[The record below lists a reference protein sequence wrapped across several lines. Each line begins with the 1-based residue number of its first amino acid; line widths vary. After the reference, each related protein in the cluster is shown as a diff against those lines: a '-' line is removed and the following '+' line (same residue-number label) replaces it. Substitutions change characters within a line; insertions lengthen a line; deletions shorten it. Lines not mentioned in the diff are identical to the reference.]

1 MSVAASLSGPARRL
15 SLAAILC
22 SAFGVGITIG
32 LSIPLVAILLEAEGY
47 DRTTIGA
54 ISGVY
59 SVAIFAMGFVVPAV
73 VRRLGT
79 VPSLFVGSVVA
90 VIGFTGLSLTE
101 GVVAWMLLRVLM
113 GAGNAIDW
121 VVSETW
127 INQIATEADRGRI
140 VAIYS
145 TVWGGGVAAG
155 PLVLSL
161 VGTADST
168 GFTVAIAILVVAF
181 LPVLLARHIAPQ
193 VSANPLRGGVFR
205 VAWLA
210 PVGILVALIGG
221 VSEGAVYPLLP
232 LYAADSGYTA
242 EIGVLLTAAYAAGA
256 LVFQIPIGW
265 LADRVS
271 RYALLWTMTG
281 LSLVGVG
288 LMPVLIDW
296 LGPALAWSFVWGGI
310 VSGLYTVGL
319 TVLAQRFEGGDM
331 ASANAAF
338 IAAYTLGMVLG
349 PVLAG
354 TGMEAIGPS
363 GLIWVLAGSLTVL
376 LVLGPSL
383 RALVERRREG

>member
-1 MSVAASLSGPARRL
+1 MSVAASLSGPERRL
-15 SLAAILC
+15 SLAAILG

-32 LSIPLVAILLEAEGY
+32 LSTPLVAILLEAEGY
-47 DRTTIGA
+47 DRATIGA
-54 ISGVY
+54 VSGVY
-59 SVAIFAMGFVVPAV
+59 SVAILATGFVVPAV

-79 VPSLFVGSVVA
+79 VPALFVGSVVA
-90 VIGFTGLSLTE
+90 VIGFAGLSLTE
-101 GVVAWMLLRVLM
+101 GVLAWMLLRVLM
-113 GAGNAIDW
+113 GVGNAIDW

-161 VGTADST
+161 VGTADDS
-168 GFTVAIAILVVAF
+168 GFAVAMAILIAAF
-181 LPVLLARHIAPQ
+181 LPVLLARRIAPK
-193 VSANPLRGGVFR
+193 VSARPLPGGVFR

-221 VSEGAVYPLLP
+221 VSEGAIYPLLP
-232 LYAADSGYTA
+232 LYAADVGHTA

-256 LVFQIPIGW
+256 LAFQIPIGW
-265 LADRVS
+265 LADRVG
-271 RYALLWTMTG
+271 RYALLWFLTALCLIGAVM
-281 LSLVGVG
+281 L
-288 LMPVLIDW
+288 PVMIDW
-296 LGPALAWSFVWGGI
+296 LGPALAWSFVWGGF
-310 VSGLYTVGL
+310 VSGLYTLGL

-338 IAAYTLGMVLG
+338 IAAYTLGMVMG

-354 TGMEAIGPS
+354 AGMESVGAD
-363 GLIWVLAGSLTVL
+363 GLIWVLAGSFVILLTV
-376 LVLGPSL
+376 GPPL
-383 RALVERRREG
+383 RALAERSRGR